1 MSMESAFPVRAFAG
15 WAVAQAAAAAADLSR
30 RLGGSSAPVVDSEL
44 SLAWFAGSLT
54 PQGWTVPP
62 AWDPLAGD
70 YPCADGWVRLHTN
83 APHHRH
89 AALAVLGLP
98 VDPVPDRETVAA
110 AVVGW
115 TGEAL
120 ETAVVAA
127 GGCAAQMRSAAQWAD
142 HPQGSAV
149 EQEPLIAWT
158 DSGTAAPIS
167 PPGTPER
174 PLAGVRVLDLTRIIA
189 GPVATRFLAGL
200 GAEVLRIDPPGW
212 AEPAAEAE
220 LTVGKRCAR
229 LDLTSAAGARRI
241 RDLVADADILVSGY
255 RAGALAGLGLDS
267 ERLQQLSPGLVDVAL
282 NAYGWSGPWARR
294 RGFDSLVQ
302 MSTGI
307 ADAGMVHFAAEGPRP
322 LPVQALDHATGY
334 LAAAAALQA
343 WLRRLDGAVGS
354 ARLSLART
362 AAELLRMET
371 PAAEAAPFEQLEWSR
386 AGSGQAE
393 FGQKGLQEGFGQTA
407 EETFWGPGLRLLPPV
422 CFDGPA
428 PQPSLHWDV
437 PAGPLGSADPEW
449 SADPQRTSR
458 LQR

>member
-1 MSMESAFPVRAFAG
+1 MSLEAAFPVRGFAG
-15 WAVAQAAAAAADLSR
+15 WAVEQAAGAVADLSR
-30 RLGGSSAPVVDSEL
+30 RLGGSSAPVVDADL

-54 PQGWTVPP
+54 PMGWSIPP
-62 AWDPLAGD
+62 PWDPLAGD
-70 YPCADGWVRLHTN
+70 YPCSDGWIRLHTN

-89 AALAVLGLP
+89 AALASLGLP
-98 VDPVPDRETVAA
+98 VDPVPNRATVAA

-120 ETAVVAA
+120 ETAVVSA
-127 GGCAAQMRSAAQWAD
+127 GGCAAQMRSEAEWAD
-142 HPQGSAV
+142 HPQGRAV

-158 DSGTAAPIS
+158 GHGTAAPLS
-167 PPGTPER
+167 PQAAPER

-267 ERLQQLSPGLVDVAL
+267 GRLQQLRPGLVEISL
-282 NAYGWSGPWARR
+282 NAYGWSGPWAQR

-307 ADAGMVHFAAEGPRP
+307 AHTGMAHFAADSPRP

-334 LAAAAALQA
+334 LTAAAALQA
-343 WLRRLDGAVGS
+343 WLRRLDGEVGS

-362 AAELLRMET
+362 AAELRHLADRQVSDGT
-371 PAAEAAPFEQLEWSR
+371 PGEMPDGGAP
-386 AGSGQAE
+386 AGSGAAARTAE
-393 FGQKGLQEGFGQTA
+393 SGPLQQLE
-407 EETFWGPGLRLLPPV
+407 EETFWGPALRLVPPV
-422 CFDGPA
+422 RFAGA
-428 PQPSLHWDV
+428 GPQPHLSWDM
-437 PAGPLGSADPEW
+437 PAGPLGSADPHW
-449 SADPQRTSR
+449 QRAGR
-458 LQR
+458 NGL